1 MAPGRRP
8 TFFLSFHRR
17 LGHKKRRAPHNP
29 TQTSSARR
37 QHEAKTRR
45 RKNPSPRRTV
55 VARSKLKLSRG
66 IEDVVVVVDVPAVRL
81 DDKRE
86 AGVAAAVAAPPAVA
100 SPTGPPPD
108 AALVHAR
115 HPRRAAEPGAGQ
127 GAGAGGGGVGVRVG
141 HHPALPRAAREL
153 AAAPVVAG
161 PRAPV
166 REAAGVADDTGP
178 RQRRGLVA
186 ADPDQAAPVVRRGGV
201 RGGEGR
207 GGGGGWLRGGW
218 EGRGGEVD
226 LHGVRR
232 DGVDGGALRQ
242 RRARPVRALPRRPR
256 LRRQHT
262 PLQRGK
268 DPFLSPCL
276 FFFLFF
282 LPPSI
287 DLILQFLGYIWSP
300 LSSQICLLRTIV

>member
-108 AALVHAR
+108 AALVHAGTP
-115 HPRRAAEPGAGQ
+115 PRCRAGAGQ
-127 GAGAGGGGVGVRVG
+127 GAGAEAAGSGRS
-141 HHPALPRAAREL
+141 ATTRAPRAAREL

-186 ADPDQAAPVVRRGGV
+186 AGPDQAAPVVRRGGV

-276 FFFLFF
+276 FFFYFF
-282 LPPSI
+282 CR
-287 DLILQFLGYIWSP
+287 P
-300 LSSQICLLRTIV
+300 LLT